1 MADDFERDAEMPE
14 EWATDV
20 ILVRDANGLIA
31 EAEVP
36 DDDVSEVIID
46 GLDD

>member
-1 MADDFERDAEMPE
+1 MADNFERDAEMPE

-20 ILVRDANGLIA
+20 ILVRDGNGMIV

>member
-1 MADDFERDAEMPE
+1 MADTLERDAEMPG

-20 ILVRDANGLIA
+20 ILVRNANGSIA

-36 DDDVSEVIID
+36 DDDVSEVTID